1 MGLFSWLGIGA
12 GACRLIKEAAEPTL
26 TVKQAQA
33 QLFKGKSIEDR
44 VLMKL
49 SMCFMMDH
57 DELVKCEEMGYT
69 PIKQCASCG
78 ATVSYNTK
86 RCYHCGGT
94 EWKWN
99 G

>member
-12 GACRLIKEAAEPTL
+12 GACRSIKEAAEPTL

-33 QLFKGKSIEDR
+33 QLFKGKDIEER

-49 SMCFMMDH
+49 SMNFMMDY

-69 PIKQCASCG
+69 PTKQCASCG
-78 ATVSYNTK
+78 TMVSYNDK